1 VGAIFNFQRPNASI
15 KYSFRR
21 RAMANMLRV
30 QLDKQSYAIG
40 AMPDKYRNLGGR
52 GLTSRII
59 AQEVPPECEPLGEH
73 NKLVI
78 APGILAGSSVPNS
91 GRLSIGAKSPLTH
104 TIKEANAGGAA
115 AHKLGRLGIQAIIL
129 EGRAAAP
136 TCLKIDR
143 HGLAFIPCEN
153 LKMKGISD
161 CISLLRGTHG
171 DDISIIAIGQAGEM
185 ALQAAAIAVTT
196 PDHFPR
202 MAARGGLGAVM
213 GAKNVKAI
221 IIDDTDGQTPVI
233 KNKALFKASVK
244 AFTQGITSHPLATGL
259 KLFGTAVLVGLINE
273 MGAISTKNYSQGRF
287 DGAEKISGEYIAEL
301 LKSRPNAQNT
311 HRCMAGCVMNC
322 SNVYTDAQGRVVVS
336 GLEYETLALMGSN
349 CMIDDVDIIARMNG
363 VCNDVGVDTMDV
375 GGAIAVAMEAGL
387 LAWGDGPKALEM
399 VQQIA
404 QGTQTGRMIGS
415 GCKYA
420 GEQLGVARIPHV
432 KGQCLAGYDPRVLK
446 GTGVTYATATMG
458 ADHTCGN
465 ALPSPANPDYNPSAA
480 KGQAPV
486 SQFLQRYFAAVDTL
500 GLCLFAALPPL
511 DMPELQKH
519 LIDCVGAVL
528 DESLGDQYLMRL
540 GEMVLQEERKFNQ
553 AAGFGQQDDRLP
565 SFFKAEALAPGG
577 QRFDVSDEELDSV
590 HR

>member
-1 VGAIFNFQRPNASI
+1 MTNI
-15 KYSFRR
+15 
-21 RAMANMLRV
+21 LRV
-30 QLDKQSYAIG
+30 RLDKQDFEIAPL
-40 AMPDKYRNLGGR
+40 PDKYLNLGGR
-52 GLTSRII
+52 GLSSRII
-59 AQEVPPECEPLGEH
+59 AQEVPPACNPLGEQ

-91 GRLSIGAKSPLTH
+91 GRLSIGSKSPLTH

-115 AHKLGRLGIQAIIL
+115 AHMLGRLGIQAVVL
-129 EGRAAAP
+129 EGCA
-136 TCLKIDR
+136 TGTVCLKIDR
-143 HGLAFIPCEN
+143 NGLAFIPCDS
-153 LKMKGISD
+153 LKMTGISE
-161 CISLLRGTHG
+161 CVTALRRDHG
-171 DDISIIAIGQAGEM
+171 DGVSIIAIGPAGEM
-185 ALQAAAIAVTT
+185 GLRASAIAVTS
-196 PDHFPR
+196 PDFYPR

-213 GAKNVKAI
+213 GAKGLKAI
-221 IIDDTDGQTPVI
+221 IIDDSGCKSPEV
-233 KNKALFKASVK
+233 KNKALFKGSVK
-244 AFTQGITSHPLATGL
+244 EFTQGITSHPLATGL
-259 KLFGTAVLVGLINE
+259 KLFGTPVLVGMINE

-287 DGAEKISGEYIAEL
+287 DGAEKISGEYIADL
-301 LKSRPNAQNT
+301 LKSRPNAQST
-311 HRCMAGCVMNC
+311 HRCMTGCVMNC
-322 SNVYTDAQGRVVVS
+322 SNVYTNEQGDVIVS

-363 VCNDVGVDTMDV
+363 ACNDAGVDTMEV

-387 LAWGDGPKALEM
+387 LPWGDGPKALEM
-399 VQQIA
+399 VMQIA
-404 QGTQTGRMIGS
+404 KGTRNGRMIGN
-415 GCKYA
+415 GCKFT

-465 ALPSPANPDYNPSAA
+465 ALPSPANPDYDPSAA
-480 KGQAPV
+480 TGQAPV

-540 GEMVLQEERKFNQ
+540 GEMVLKEERRFNQ
-553 AAGFGQQDDRLP
+553 AAGFGQGEDRLP
-565 SFFKAEALAPGG
+565 TFFKDETLQPGG
-577 QRFDVSDEELDSV
+577 NIFDVSDDELDSV
-590 HR
+590 HQ

>member
-1 VGAIFNFQRPNASI
+1 MTNI
-15 KYSFRR
+15 
-21 RAMANMLRV
+21 LRV
-30 QLDKQSYAIG
+30 SLDNQDYKIAPL
-40 AMPDKYRNLGGR
+40 PDKYQNLGGR
-52 GLTSRII
+52 GLSSRII
-59 AQEVPPECEPLGEH
+59 AQEVPPQCDPLGED
-73 NKLVI
+73 NKLII

-115 AHKLGRLGIQAIIL
+115 AHMLGRLGIRAIVL
-129 EGRAAAP
+129 EGCAKEP
-136 TCLKIDR
+136 VCLKIDQN
-143 HGLAFIPCEN
+143 GLAFVPCGD

-161 CISLLRGTHG
+161 CISALRRDHG
-171 DDISIIAIGQAGEM
+171 EGISIIAIGPAGEM
-185 ALQAAAIAVTT
+185 GLQASAIAVTS
-196 PDHFPR
+196 PDFFPR

-213 GAKNVKAI
+213 GAKKVKAI
-221 IIDDTDGQTPVI
+221 IIDDSGCKSPEI
-233 KNKALFKASVK
+233 KNKALFKASAK
-244 AFTQGITSHPLATGL
+244 TFTQGITSHPLATGL
-259 KLFGTAVLVGLINE
+259 KLFGTPVLVGMINE
-273 MGAISTKNYSQGRF
+273 MGAICTKNYSQGRF
-287 DGAEKISGEYIAEL
+287 DGAEKISGEYVADL

-311 HRCMAGCVMNC
+311 HRCMTGCVMNC
-322 SNVYTDAQGRVVVS
+322 SNVYTNEKGEVVVS

-363 VCNDVGVDTMDV
+363 VCNDTGVDTMEV

-387 LAWGDGPKALEM
+387 LSWGDGPKALE
-399 VQQIA
+399 VVGEIA
-404 QGTQTGRMIGS
+404 KGTKTGRMIGN
-415 GCKYA
+415 GCKHT

-480 KGQAPV
+480 TGQAPV

-511 DMPELQKH
+511 DMPDLQKH

-540 GEMVLQEERKFNQ
+540 GEMVLNEERKFNQ
-553 AAGFGQQDDRLP
+553 AAGFGQADDRLP
-565 SFFKAEALAPGG
+565 TFFKSETLQPSGNT
-577 QRFDVSDEELDSV
+577 FDVSDDELDSV
-590 HR
+590 HQ

>member
-1 VGAIFNFQRPNASI
+1 MTNI
-15 KYSFRR
+15 
-21 RAMANMLRV
+21 LRV
-30 QLDKQSYAIG
+30 RLDKQDYEIAPL
-40 AMPDKYRNLGGR
+40 PDKYLNLGGR

-59 AQEVPPECEPLGEH
+59 AQEVPPACNPLGEQ

-78 APGILAGSSVPNS
+78 ASGILAGSSVPNS
-91 GRLSIGAKSPLTH
+91 GRLSIGSKSPLTH

-115 AHKLGRLGIQAIIL
+115 AHMLGRLGIQAVVL
-129 EGRAAAP
+129 EGCAKSP
-136 TCLKIDR
+136 VCLKIFQN
-143 HGLAFIPCEN
+143 GLAFVPCDN
-153 LKMKGISD
+153 LKMKGVSE
-161 CISLLRGTHG
+161 CITALRRDHG
-171 DDISIIAIGQAGEM
+171 DGVGIIAIGPAGEM
-185 ALQAAAIAVTT
+185 GLQASAIAVTS
-196 PDHFPR
+196 PDFFPR

-213 GAKNVKAI
+213 GTKGVKAI
-221 IIDDTDGQTPVI
+221 VIDDSDCKSPEI

-259 KLFGTAVLVGLINE
+259 KLFGTPVLVGMINE
-273 MGAISTKNYSQGRF
+273 MGAITTKNYSLGRF
-287 DGAEKISGEYIAEL
+287 DGAEKISGEYIADL
-301 LKSRPNAQNT
+301 LNSRPNAQNT
-311 HRCMAGCVMNC
+311 HRCMTGCVMNC
-322 SNVYTDAQGRVVVS
+322 SNVYTNEQGDVIVS

-363 VCNDVGVDTMDV
+363 ACNDAGVDTMEV

-387 LAWGDGPKALEM
+387 LPWGDGTKALEM
-399 VQQIA
+399 VMQIA
-404 QGTQTGRMIGS
+404 KGTKTGRMIGN
-415 GCKYA
+415 GCKYT

-480 KGQAPV
+480 TGQAPV

-519 LIDCVGAVL
+519 LIDCVGTVMN
-528 DESLGDQYLMRL
+528 ESLGDQYLMRL
-540 GEMVLQEERKFNQ
+540 GEMVLKEEHKFNQ
-553 AAGFGQQDDRLP
+553 AAGFGQGEDRLP
-565 SFFKAEALAPGG
+565 TFFKDETLQPGG
-577 QRFDVSDEELDSV
+577 NVFDVSDDELDSV
-590 HR
+590 HH